1 MKSACNT
8 QNIEHSSM
16 PLADT
21 LSQIELNSSRVH
33 SHALFAKNIW
43 NESIIGRL
51 CPAARLSLLGSV
63 PVNIHQFAILEERR
77 QGHPEWRHF
86 IILKVDLLPLESP

>member
-33 SHALFAKNIW
+33 SHALFAKNI
-43 NESIIGRL
+43 
-51 CPAARLSLLGSV
+51 
-63 PVNIHQFAILEERR
+63 
-77 QGHPEWRHF
+77 
-86 IILKVDLLPLESP
+86 